1 MFQTNKYIK
10 HNKKRQPGMAKA
22 KKNDQF
28 GIMLSNKYILFDTF
42 GTKNPKNV
50 PKQEKPLLCFSSPQN
65 LSYSLLQLKKSSQQI
80 KNKAKQEKTPNYQTH
95 KNDHTYTPP
104 TSYLVPHVGRRSTTI
119 LPSSGPTLPYLLMT
133 NSV

>member
-1 MFQTNKYIK
+1 MSSDIDGNTNTPINEYEWTYIIMFQTNKYIK

-65 LSYSLLQLKKSSQQI
+65 LSYSLLQLKK
-80 KNKAKQEKTPNYQTH
+80 KFPADKK
-95 KNDHTYTPP
+95 
-104 TSYLVPHVGRRSTTI
+104 
-119 LPSSGPTLPYLLMT
+119 
-133 NSV
+133 